1 MRTRLDSLLLSV
13 TSRWC
18 YIIDSTASNSI
29 MSSFKRVIS
38 HDELGNLSKKMSTGA
53 ENKETEKLLAPNKP
67 TTEEESD
74 DVPVAVIETEIKE
87 NVASIPKHLRR
98 VSTLSADDKSVCET
112 EDDSLISQNQLIFM
126 ARLGGRASSEHAH
139 HSQPSASGS
148 SGTFGFFVDFEG
160 GEAGEESP
168 KVRKK
173 T

>member
-1 MRTRLDSLLLSV
+1 
-13 TSRWC
+13 
-18 YIIDSTASNSI
+18 
-29 MSSFKRVIS
+29 
-38 HDELGNLSKKMSTGA
+38 
-53 ENKETEKLLAPNKP
+53 
-67 TTEEESD
+67 
-74 DVPVAVIETEIKE
+74 
-87 NVASIPKHLRR
+87 
-98 VSTLSADDKSVCET
+98 VCET